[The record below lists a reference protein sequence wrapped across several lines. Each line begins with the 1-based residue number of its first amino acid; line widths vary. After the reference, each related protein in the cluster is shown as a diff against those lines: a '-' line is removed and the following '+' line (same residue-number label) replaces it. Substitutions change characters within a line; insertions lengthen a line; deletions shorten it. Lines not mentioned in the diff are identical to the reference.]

1 MLGALCWEYILDRH
15 AGEDWVRDFEK
26 RLHDKEAEAES
37 LLKQFRDSVNIDEYV
52 WEEDIVFVGF
62 RNKKVFFWTNEI
74 IGMDGLYDGLNT
86 GDNFIKINNAF
97 YEVRKKVYGDNEYFA
112 LLHIKDNYPY
122 DNEYVKNRFGKFL
135 GVDIEN
141 ADNIIVRRFAQ
152 GGEWEIKTKEG
163 KPLFYVQHSENFK
176 DRSVNYLIITFYL
189 LFFISLFYVYNLL
202 LTSAS
207 SFRMQLLYI
216 TGFILFLLLLRYT
229 MIENQFPGSVYR
241 LPLFDGTLMA
251 GRTVTS
257 IGDLMLSAFS
267 IVQVLYISFSAL
279 KVNYQSPKVRRIRY
293 VIMVGLIVLAAV
305 YMFTWTYAIS
315 SLIGHTDVHLNIAR
329 VVNVGL
335 PSIVAFVA
343 IIMGGVGLIIII
355 DGAVYILK
363 NLLPLKIVLETVV
376 VVMGFLAFLCVLW
389 DMDSFS
395 GAVFLCWLI
404 SFYLL

>member
-189 LFFISLFYVYNLL
+189 LFL
-202 LTSAS
+202 
-207 SFRMQLLYI
+207 
-216 TGFILFLLLLRYT
+216 
-229 MIENQFPGSVYR
+229 SVY
-241 LPLFDGTLMA
+241 FM
-251 GRTVTS
+251 
-257 IGDLMLSAFS
+257 
-267 IVQVLYISFSAL
+267 YIIC
-279 KVNYQSPKVRRIRY
+279 Y
-293 VIMVGLIVLAAV
+293 
-305 YMFTWTYAIS
+305 
-315 SLIGHTDVHLNIAR
+315 
-329 VVNVGL
+329 
-335 PSIVAFVA
+335 
-343 IIMGGVGLIIII
+343 
-355 DGAVYILK
+355 
-363 NLLPLKIVLETVV
+363 
-376 VVMGFLAFLCVLW
+376 
-389 DMDSFS
+389 
-395 GAVFLCWLI
+395 
-404 SFYLL
+404 